1 MAIFTPAGGIGSIS
15 GSTGG
20 IVFSRNRGGPYT
32 RRRAI
37 PVNPGTPQQSAVRS
51 FMSQLTSLWGNTLT
65 AAQRAAWDTYAL
77 NVPLPNA
84 LGEPR
89 NVGGLGMYIR
99 SNVPRLQ
106 AAQTRIDDGPTVQ
119 NLGDYT
125 APTVDSVT
133 SVGEVIVLSF
143 DALDDWANEDD
154 AAMLVY
160 TSRAKSP
167 TINFFKG
174 PYRFAGLIAGDAVTP
189 PVSPFPIVG
198 QFPVAV
204 GLQTFIRVTVS
215 RADGRLS
222 AEFRTGGTAV

>member
-37 PVNPGTPQQSAVRS
+37 PVNPGTPQQSAVRG
-51 FMSQLTSLWGNTLT
+51 FLAQLTSLWGNILS
-65 AAQRAAWDTYAL
+65 ASQRVAWDTYAL

-106 AAQTRIDDGPTVQ
+106 AAEARVDDAPTIQ
-119 NLGDYT
+119 NRGDYT
-125 APTVDSVT
+125 APTIDSIA
-133 SVGEVIVLSF
+133 SVGEVITVSF
-143 DALDDWANEDD
+143 DDTDDWANEDG
-154 AAMLVY
+154 AAMLFY

-174 PYRFAGLIAGDAVTP
+174 PYRFAGLIAGDAITP

-198 QFPVAV
+198 AFPVAV
-204 GLQTFIRVTVS
+204 GNQTFIRVTVS
-215 RADGRLS
+215 RFDGRLS
-222 AEFRTGGTAV
+222 ATFRTQGTAV